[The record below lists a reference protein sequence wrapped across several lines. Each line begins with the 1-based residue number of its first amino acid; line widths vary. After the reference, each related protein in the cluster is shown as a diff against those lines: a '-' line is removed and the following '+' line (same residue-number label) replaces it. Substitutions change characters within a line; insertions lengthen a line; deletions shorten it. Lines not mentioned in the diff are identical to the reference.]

1 MFQFFLGSSVYES
14 YLYHI
19 IIGSTYM
26 GDVPSGLAPGS
37 GGGNST
43 REGRPSMLLRL
54 PPPLPTHRLARSIDE
69 FREQVIAKKGGKGK
83 GRRGTH

>member
-1 MFQFFLGSSVYES
+1 MFRFFGDLPVYES

-19 IIGSTYM
+19 ISVSTYM
-26 GDVPSGLAPGS
+26 GVIPVGLAPGS
-37 GGGNST
+37 GGGNSA
-43 REGRPSMLLRL
+43 REGLPSMLLRF

-83 GRRGTH
+83 GRRWTH